1 MKIKEINLGQEVRK
15 QMRLKG
21 LKQADLARELGL
33 HARSI
38 PQFIRRKHFNSK
50 MLVRLCN
57 ILEHDFLQ
65 YLYAD
70 PESNLTLMRIEQL
83 KKENQE
89 LQKEIAFLKGVIG
102 KIK

>member
-1 MKIKEINLGQEVRK
+1 MRK
-15 QMRLKG
+15 QMNLKG
-21 LKQADLARELGL
+21 IKQAELARELGL

-38 PQFIRRKHFNSK
+38 PQFIRRKHYNTK
-50 MLVRLCN
+50 MLIRLCN

-70 PESNLTLMRIEQL
+70 NESNVTYRKLEETR
-83 KKENQE
+83 KENEE
-89 LQKEIAFLKGVIG
+89 LRKEISFLKTIIG

>member
-1 MKIKEINLGQEVRK
+1 MK
-15 QMRLKG
+15 LKG

-38 PQFIRRKHFNSK
+38 PQFIRRKHYNTK
-50 MLVRLCN
+50 MLIRLCN
-57 ILEHDFLQ
+57 VLEHDFLQ

-70 PESNLTLMRIEQL
+70 SESNQVLQRIEQL
-83 KKENQE
+83 KREKEE
-89 LQKEIAFLKGVIG
+89 LSKEIAFLKDVIN

>member
-1 MKIKEINLGQEVRK
+1 MEINLGAQVRK
-15 QMRLKG
+15 QMKLKG
-21 LKQADLARELGL
+21 LKQSDLAKELGL

-38 PQFIRRKHFNSK
+38 PQFIRRKHYNTK

-57 ILEHDFLQ
+57 VLEHDFLQ

-70 PESNLTLMRIEQL
+70 SESNQVMQRIEQL
-83 KKENQE
+83 KWEKEE
-89 LQKEIAFLKGVIG
+89 LSKEIAFLKGVIN

>member
-1 MKIKEINLGQEVRK
+1 MEVNLGLQVRK
-15 QMRLKG
+15 QMKLKG

-38 PQFIRRKHFNSK
+38 PQFIRRKHYNTK
-50 MLVRLCN
+50 MLIRLCN
-57 ILEHDFLQ
+57 VLEHDFLQ

-70 PESNLTLMRIEQL
+70 SESNQVLQRIEQL
-83 KKENQE
+83 KREKEE
-89 LQKEIAFLKGVIG
+89 LSKEIAFLKDVIN

>member
-1 MKIKEINLGQEVRK
+1 MKNNEINLGLHVRK
-15 QMRLKG
+15 QMNLKG
-21 LKQADLARELGL
+21 IKQAELARELGL

-38 PQFIRRKHFNSK
+38 PQFIRRKHYNTK
-50 MLVRLCN
+50 MLIRLCN

-70 PESNLTLMRIEQL
+70 NESNVTYRKLEETR
-83 KKENQE
+83 KENEE
-89 LQKEIAFLKGVIG
+89 LRKEISFLKTIIG

>member
-1 MKIKEINLGQEVRK
+1 MKNNEINLGLYVRK
-15 QMRLKG
+15 QMNLKG
-21 LKQADLARELGL
+21 IKQAELARELGL

-38 PQFIRRKHFNSK
+38 PQFIRRKHYNTK
-50 MLVRLCN
+50 MLIRLCN

-70 PESNLTLMRIEQL
+70 NESNVTYRKLEETR
-83 KKENQE
+83 KENEE
-89 LQKEIAFLKGVIG
+89 LRKEISFLKTIIG